1 LTFDAKIAHD
11 APYTLQKIMKKTY
24 FLGLIAF
31 ATMMTARADII
42 PTLFST
48 TPSGSN
54 FTWDYTGIVTAN
66 QTVTTNDYF
75 TIYDFGGYVAG
86 SATAPV
92 GWIVTVQLLGTTPS
106 DVNPT
111 DNPSLFNLT
120 WKYVGTTPLV
130 GQADLGGQF
139 TADSIYKDPTKANF
153 TAQATRSD
161 GPQAGTKVD
170 NIGMID
176 VPVPEM
182 SALLPILSVCG
193 AGLLS
198 LVPSFLRRRQDS

>member
-1 LTFDAKIAHD
+1 
-11 APYTLQKIMKKTY
+11 MKKTY

-42 PTLFST
+42 PTLFSV
-48 TPSGSN
+48 TPTGPN
-54 FTWDYTGIVTAN
+54 FTWDYTGIVTSN
-66 QTVTTNDYF
+66 QTVNAGDFF

-86 SATAPV
+86 SAVAPL
-92 GWIVTVQLLGTTPS
+92 GWSVSVQLLGITPS
-106 DVNPT
+106 DVIPA
-111 DNPSLFNLT
+111 DDPSLFNLT
-120 WKYVGTTPLV
+120 WTYHGEAPIVG
-130 GQADLGGQF
+130 DSSLGGHF
-139 TADSIYKDPTKANF
+139 TAVSTFQDPTRDNF
-153 TAQATRSD
+153 TAQATRSN

-182 SALLPILSVCG
+182 SALFPILSVCG

-198 LVPSFLRRRQDS
+198 LVPSFLRRRRDS

>member
-1 LTFDAKIAHD
+1 
-11 APYTLQKIMKKTY
+11 MKKTY

-54 FTWDYTGIVTAN
+54 FTWDYSGIVTAN
-66 QTVTTNDYF
+66 QTVTTGDYF

-86 SATAPV
+86 SAVAPA
-92 GWIVTVQLLGTTPS
+92 GWTVSVQLLGTTPS

-111 DNPSLFNLT
+111 DNPSLYNLT
-120 WKYVGTTPLV
+120 WTYTGTTPIV
-130 GQADLGGQF
+130 GDASLGSQF
-139 TADSIYKDPTKANF
+139 TANSTYSDATRANF

-161 GPQAGTKVD
+161 GAQAGTKVD
-170 NIGMID
+170 NIGMVD

>member
-1 LTFDAKIAHD
+1 
-11 APYTLQKIMKKTY
+11 MKKTY

-42 PTLFST
+42 PTLFSVA
-48 TPSGSN
+48 PNGSN
-54 FTWDYTGIVTAN
+54 FTWDYNGIVTAN
-66 QTVTTNDYF
+66 QTVTTGDFF

-86 SATAPV
+86 SATAPA
-92 GWIVTVQLLGTTPS
+92 GWTVSVQLVGITPS
-106 DVNPT
+106 DVNPV

-120 WKYVGTTPLV
+120 WKYIGTTPIV
-130 GQADLGGQF
+130 GDSSLNGQF
-139 TADSIYKDPTKANF
+139 TADSTFKDPTRANF
-153 TAQATRSD
+153 TAQATRSN
-161 GPQAGTKVD
+161 GAQAGTKVD
-170 NIGMID
+170 NIGMVD

-198 LVPSFLRRRQDS
+198 LVPSFVRRRKDS

>member
-1 LTFDAKIAHD
+1 MPNLIMIRLT
-11 APYTLQKIMKKTY
+11 PTKIMKKTY
-24 FLGLIAF
+24 FLGLIAI

-42 PTLFST
+42 PTLFSVSPT
-48 TPSGSN
+48 GPN
-54 FTWDYTGIVTAN
+54 FTWDYTGLVTSN
-66 QTVTTNDYF
+66 QTVNAGNYF

-86 SATAPV
+86 SAVAPV
-92 GWIVTVQLLGTTPS
+92 GWTVSVQLLGTTPS
-106 DVNPT
+106 DVLPT

-120 WKYVGTTPLV
+120 WTCVGTTPIV
-130 GQADLGGQF
+130 GDSSLGGQF
-139 TADSIYKDPTKANF
+139 TAVSTFQNSTRANF
-153 TAQATRSD
+153 TAQATRSN
-161 GPQAGTKVD
+161 GAQAGSPVD

-198 LVPSFLRRRQDS
+198 LVPSFVRRRRDS

>member
-1 LTFDAKIAHD
+1 M
-11 APYTLQKIMKKTY
+11 QKLIISALHPTNIMRKTY

-31 ATMMTARADII
+31 AMMVTARADII

-54 FTWDYTGIVTAN
+54 FTWDYSGIVTAN
-66 QTVTTNDYF
+66 QTVTTGDYF

-92 GWIVTVQLLGTTPS
+92 GWTVSVQLVGITPS
-106 DVNPT
+106 DVKPV

-120 WKYVGTTPLV
+120 WKYVGATPIV
-130 GQADLGGQF
+130 GNSDLGGQF
-139 TADSIYKDPTKANF
+139 TANSTSKDATRANF
-153 TAQATRSD
+153 TAQATRSS
-161 GPQAGTKVD
+161 GLQAGTKID
-170 NIGMID
+170 NIGMVD

>member
-1 LTFDAKIAHD
+1 
-11 APYTLQKIMKKTY
+11 MKKTY

-48 TPSGSN
+48 TPNGSN
-54 FTWDYTGIVTAN
+54 FTWDYNGIVTAN
-66 QTVTTNDYF
+66 QTVTTGDFF

-86 SATAPV
+86 SATAPA
-92 GWIVTVQLLGTTPS
+92 GWTVSVQLVGITPS
-106 DVNPT
+106 DVNPV

-120 WKYVGTTPLV
+120 WKYIGTTPIV
-130 GQADLGGQF
+130 GDSSLNGQF
-139 TADSIYKDPTKANF
+139 TADSTFKDPTRANF
-153 TAQATRSD
+153 TAQATRSN
-161 GPQAGTKVD
+161 GAQAGTKVD
-170 NIGMID
+170 NIGMVD

-198 LVPSFLRRRQDS
+198 LVPSFVRRRKDS

>member
-1 LTFDAKIAHD
+1 
-11 APYTLQKIMKKTY
+11 MKKIY

-42 PTLFST
+42 PTLFSV
-48 TPSGSN
+48 TPTGSN
-54 FTWDYTGIVTAN
+54 FTWDYTGIVTSN
-66 QTVTTNDYF
+66 QTVNAGDYF

-86 SATAPV
+86 SAVAPA
-92 GWIVTVQLLGTTPS
+92 GWTVSVSLLGLTPS
-106 DVNPT
+106 DVLPA
-111 DNPSLFNLT
+111 DDPSLFNLT
-120 WKYVGTTPLV
+120 WTYVGTNPIV
-130 GQADLGGQF
+130 GDSSLGAHF
-139 TADSIYKDPTKANF
+139 TAVSTFQDPTRDNF
-153 TAQATRSD
+153 AAQATRSN

-198 LVPSFLRRRQDS
+198 LVPSFVRRRRDS

>member
-1 LTFDAKIAHD
+1 
-11 APYTLQKIMKKTY
+11 MKKTY

-42 PTLFST
+42 PTLFSV
-48 TPSGSN
+48 TPTGPN
-54 FTWDYTGIVTAN
+54 FTWDYTGIVTNN
-66 QTVTTNDYF
+66 QTVNAGDFF

-86 SATAPV
+86 SAVAPL
-92 GWIVTVQLLGTTPS
+92 GWSVSVQLLGITPS
-106 DVNPT
+106 DVIPA
-111 DNPSLFNLT
+111 DDPSLFNLT
-120 WKYVGTTPLV
+120 WTYNGEVPIVG
-130 GQADLGGQF
+130 DSSLGGHF
-139 TADSIYKDPTKANF
+139 TAVSTFQDPTRDNF
-153 TAQATRSD
+153 TAQATRSN

-182 SALLPILSVCG
+182 SALFPILSVCG

-198 LVPSFLRRRQDS
+198 LVPSFVRRRRDS

>member
-1 LTFDAKIAHD
+1 
-11 APYTLQKIMKKTY
+11 MKKIY

-54 FTWDYTGIVTAN
+54 FTWDYTGIVTSN
-66 QTVTTNDYF
+66 QTVTTGDYF
-75 TIYDFGGYVAG
+75 TIYDFGGYVSG
-86 SATAPV
+86 SGIAPV
-92 GWIVTVQLLGTTPS
+92 GWTFTAQLIGITPS
-106 DVNPT
+106 DVSPA
-111 DNPSLFNLT
+111 DDPSLFNLT
-120 WKYVGTTPLV
+120 WTYIGTNPIVGD
-130 GQADLGGQF
+130 ADLGGHF
-139 TADSIYKDPTKANF
+139 TADSIYSDPTRDNF
-153 TAQATRSD
+153 TAQATRSN

>member
-1 LTFDAKIAHD
+1 MIRQTH
-11 APYTLQKIMKKTY
+11 THKIMKKTY
-24 FLGLIAF
+24 FLGLIAI

-48 TPSGSN
+48 TPAGSN
-54 FTWDYTGIVTAN
+54 FTWDYSGIVTSN
-66 QTVTTNDYF
+66 QTVNAGDYF

-86 SATAPV
+86 SAVAPV
-92 GWIVTVQLLGTTPS
+92 GWTVTASLVGLTPS
-106 DVNPT
+106 DVNPN
-111 DNPSLFNLT
+111 DDPSLFNLT
-120 WKYVGTTPLV
+120 WTYVGTTPIV
-130 GQADLGGQF
+130 GDSSLGNAF
-139 TADSIYKDPTKANF
+139 TAVSTYGDATRDNF
-153 TAQATRSD
+153 TAQATRSS